1 MESKNNKW
9 KSTLAYV
16 LIPLIILLLIFSI
29 KILSAGQT
37 KSLKYSEIVS
47 YFKKNEVKEYSM
59 DLGSG
64 EMIIKLRNE
73 NVVRYTAPS
82 VIWIRDDI
90 KEYIKAYDQEHPD
103 DTIIQDFKPAKDYTT
118 IISTVLYL
126 VGPLLII
133 VISYM
138 MLKKN
143 FNGLMDGTKSFGIKN
158 SKIKNL
164 EEDKRKTTFEDVAGA
179 YEEKEELAE
188 IVWFLKEPERF
199 QKMGARIPKGVLLVG
214 PPGTGKTLLARA
226 IAGEAGVP
234 FYPVSGS
241 DFVELYVG
249 MGASRVRDLFEQAKA
264 SSPCIVFI
272 DEIDA
277 VGRQRGA
284 GGPVGGHDEREQTL
298 NQLLVELDGFD
309 NNSGVIVIAATNRAD
324 VLDAALL
331 RPGRFDRQVVVS
343 LPDVKGREDILK
355 VHSKNKPFAPDVDLS
370 VVAKSTAGFSGAD
383 LENLLNEAALMALKK
398 GKKAITKEHL
408 QEATVKVV
416 MGAEKR
422 SKILTEKEKELTAYH
437 ESGHA
442 IVTYYCKTQDPV
454 HRVSIIPTGMAGGY
468 TMSLPS
474 HDKDYRWKNE
484 MLEEMIVC
492 MGGRVAEDIVV
503 GDISTG
509 ASQDIKVATQIA
521 NAMVTKYGMSDNIG
535 PVLYDSDSEH
545 NWFKKYSDRVASLI
559 DDEIS
564 KLLSNAQ
571 KQAKDILT
579 EHIDKL
585 HKLAKC
591 LLEREKIDGDEFK
604 QLMEEDA

>member
-264 SSPCIVFI
+264 SAPCIVFI

>member
-29 KILSAGQT
+29 KSLSAGQT

-264 SSPCIVFI
+264 SAPCIVFI

-442 IVTYYCKTQDPV
+442 IVTYYCKTQNPV

>member
-1 MESKNNKW
+1 M
-9 KSTLAYV
+9 
-16 LIPLIILLLIFSI
+16 
-29 KILSAGQT
+29 
-37 KSLKYSEIVS
+37 
-47 YFKKNEVKEYSM
+47 
-59 DLGSG
+59 
-64 EMIIKLRNE
+64 
-73 NVVRYTAPS
+73 
-82 VIWIRDDI
+82 
-90 KEYIKAYDQEHPD
+90 
-103 DTIIQDFKPAKDYTT
+103 
-118 IISTVLYL
+118 
-126 VGPLLII
+126 
-133 VISYM
+133 
-138 MLKKN
+138 
-143 FNGLMDGTKSFGIKN
+143 
-158 SKIKNL
+158 
-164 EEDKRKTTFEDVAGA
+164 
-179 YEEKEELAE
+179 
-188 IVWFLKEPERF
+188 
-199 QKMGARIPKGVLLVG
+199 
-214 PPGTGKTLLARA
+214 
-226 IAGEAGVP
+226 
-234 FYPVSGS
+234 
-241 DFVELYVG
+241 
-249 MGASRVRDLFEQAKA
+249 
-264 SSPCIVFI
+264 
-272 DEIDA
+272 
-277 VGRQRGA
+277 
-284 GGPVGGHDEREQTL
+284 
-298 NQLLVELDGFD
+298 
-309 NNSGVIVIAATNRAD
+309 
-324 VLDAALL
+324 L